1 MKDLLRIASLLDNYE
16 QFRLSDKLFKIAQEA
31 GVGITTQEQQQTSV
45 SLDSN
50 SPESF
55 IENLT
60 NFGRKNKLRT
70 IKDAMDKYADADAK
84 YNGQLIRENPLLK
97 MYYKQFGY
105 IDFNNEP
112 EFLVD
117 NLQLLSNNAAV
128 WANETKNNDPEAK
141 QFGNIN
147 SNAQFQA
154 DQGTYQR
161 FQLMNSDTP
170 ENFVKSLFLFAKQN
184 QINNLVEAFDAYAN
198 AGASYNG
205 NLINRNPILKELYMR
220 VRNTPRMIPEDELV
234 NEIKLLSNPQ
244 RTMTEPNEN
253 MSFEQLQ
260 KSLKLQPSNLL
271 QGYKPMIDSDTLLTD
286 DQKDFLYKIIDS
298 ASPESQKA

>member
-1 MKDLLRIASLLDNYE
+1 MKDLLRIASLLDDSGQYK
-16 QFRLSDKLFKIAQEA
+16 LSDKLFKIAQKQNDS
-31 GVGITTQEQQQTSV
+31 QEQQQTYV
-45 SLDSN
+45 LESN
-50 SPESF
+50 SPETF
-55 IENLT
+55 IANLKK
-60 NFGRKNKLRT
+60 FGEQNNLKT
-70 IKDAMDKYADADAK
+70 IKDAMDQYAMAGAS
-84 YNGQLIRENPLLK
+84 YNGTSIRDNPLLR

-117 NLQLLSNNAAV
+117 NLQLLLNNAAV
-128 WANETKNNDPEAK
+128 WANKTKNNDSEAK

-184 QINNLVEAFDAYAN
+184 NIDNLVQAFDAYAI

-220 VRNTPRMIPEDELV
+220 IRNTPRMIPSDELV
-234 NEIKLLSNPQ
+234 NEIKILSNPQ
-244 RTMTEPNEN
+244 GTMTTPNEN

-271 QGYKPMIDSDTLLTD
+271 QEYKPIIDSDTLLTD

-298 ASPESQKA
+298 SSPKTQKA

>member
-1 MKDLLRIASLLDNYE
+1 MKDLLRIASLLDKYE
-16 QFRLSDKLFKIAQEA
+16 QFRLSDKLFKIAQASGA
-31 GVGITTQEQQQTSV
+31 GTTTQEQQQTSV

-55 IENLT
+55 IANLKE
-60 NFGRKNKLRT
+60 FGKQNNLRT
-70 IKDAMDKYADADAK
+70 IKNAMDQYANAGAT
-84 YNGQLIRENPLLK
+84 YSGTSIRDNPLLK

-105 IDFNNEP
+105 IDFINEP

-117 NLQLLSNNAAV
+117 NLQLLLNNAAV
-128 WANETKNNDPEAK
+128 WANKTKYDNPKAE

-147 SNAQFQA
+147 SDAQFQA

-161 FQLMNSDTP
+161 FQLMNSNTP

-184 QINNLVEAFDAYAN
+184 QINSLVQAFDAYAN

-205 NLINRNPILKELYMR
+205 NLINRDPILKEVYMR
-220 VRNTPRMIPEDELV
+220 VTNTSRFIPGEELV
-234 NEIKLLSNPQ
+234 NEIKMLSNPQ
-244 RTMTEPNEN
+244 GTMSKPNEN

-271 QGYKPMIDSDTLLTD
+271 QGYKPIIDSDTLLTD
-286 DQKDFLYKIIDS
+286 EQKDFLYKIIDD
-298 ASPESQKA
+298 ASPKSQEA

>member
-16 QFRLSDKLFKIAQEA
+16 QFRLSDKLFKIDQEQSN
-31 GVGITTQEQQQTSV
+31 TSTSQEQQQTTV

-55 IENLT
+55 IANLKE
-60 NFGRKNKLRT
+60 FGKQKNLKT

-128 WANETKNNDPEAK
+128 WANKTKNNDPEAK

-271 QGYKPMIDSDTLLTD
+271 QGYKPIIDSDTLLTD
-286 DQKDFLYKIIDS
+286 PQKDFLYKIIDD
-298 ASPESQKA
+298 ASPKSQKA